1 MQSELYSNPTA
12 RQRVT
17 IHKNSTFSF
26 RSGSYGYGIDNPYA
40 YGMDIESWKSDKMT
54 NVRYKV
60 KKIDIEC
67 KKSFPYKHPLNLFK
81 KISFFPLG
89 FLKIFDFSP

>member
-1 MQSELYSNPTA
+1 MICIIL
-12 RQRVT
+12 
-17 IHKNSTFSF
+17 F

-60 KKIDIEC
+60 N
-67 KKSFPYKHPLNLFK
+67 SRQL
-81 KISFFPLG
+81 KISNVL
-89 FLKIFDFSP
+89 LKSNIL